1 MDLRQVIVVTRSY
14 GNRSGIRYLTN
25 GMKVYHM
32 PTGEAVF
39 PSGKVRYNCQHCQRC
54 QHWTLTLQPFPP
66 APLPRQ
72 PPLSDPIGEQV
83 SLPSLYGSFPVFRQ
97 IILRERIGIVHG
109 HQASSVIG
117 HECLMHAK
125 TMGIPTCFTD
135 HSLLGFA
142 DAASIHLNKVLVWSL
157 CDIDHSI
164 CVSHT
169 SKENT
174 VLRAGVD
181 PAKASTPHLLSL

>member
-1 MDLRQVIVVTRSY
+1 V
-14 GNRSGIRYLTN
+14 
-25 GMKVYHM
+25 
-32 PTGEAVF
+32 
-39 PSGKVRYNCQHCQRC
+39 
-54 QHWTLTLQPFPP
+54 
-66 APLPRQ
+66 
-72 PPLSDPIGEQV
+72 QV

-97 IILRERIGIVHG
+97 IMLRERIGIVHG

-181 PAKASTPHLLSL
+181 PQKVISARSHPSPPLFRRRFLQRQASVSVRSLRWVGCSPAGLCYP